1 MSFSDHFL
9 TLVDFVF
16 VGPATEMFFYSNENL
31 YVIFRKLLRYRY
43 KCVLPSAVQKNP
55 FFYIFIFSKI
65 NKMIVK
71 LELRKLPFLK
81 VNHCCRK
88 NLLRLSLYLKII

>member
-1 MSFSDHFL
+1 MSFSDRFL
-9 TLVDFVF
+9 TFVDFVF

-55 FFYIFIFSKI
+55 FYIFLF
-65 NKMIVK
+65 M
-71 LELRKLPFLK
+71 RKLTK
-81 VNHCCRK
+81 
-88 NLLRLSLYLKII
+88 